1 MITQPTFVFS
11 PLQAGVAAAGGALDV
26 LEKRF
31 GQYPWLNAKIEQL
44 RDLADQDTD
53 MVGKDVRLSMMRMS
67 GRLVS
72 KEEMACKLVAWV
84 DCTGLGRC

>member
-1 MITQPTFVFS
+1 MTQPTFVFS
-11 PLQAGVAAAGGALDV
+11 LLQPGVPAAGGALDV

-31 GQYPWLNAKIEQL
+31 GQHPWLNAKIEQW
-44 RDLADQDTD
+44 RDLADQDTE

-72 KEEMACKLVAWV
+72 QEEMACKLVAWV
-84 DCTGLGRC
+84 DCTRLGRC